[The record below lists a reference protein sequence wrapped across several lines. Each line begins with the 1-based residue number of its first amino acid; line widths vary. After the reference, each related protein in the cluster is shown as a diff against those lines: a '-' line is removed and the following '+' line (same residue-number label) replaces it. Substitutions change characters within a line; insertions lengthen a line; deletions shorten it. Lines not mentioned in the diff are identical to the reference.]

1 VAGRQAGIAA
11 EFLAALSAVR
21 RTARRATRQTWSA
34 DPLPVAQGEL
44 LRLVMAQPGIS
55 VAEAAAELRLAPN
68 TVSTLVGRLAARD
81 LLTRHRGSA
90 DGRSVFL
97 AVTGKARE
105 RIAGYRDL
113 RADLTQD
120 AMEHLAPED
129 ARALAGAVPAMLRLA
144 EQIASAERPVSAELS
159 ASAQKAAR
167 S

>member
-1 VAGRQAGIAA
+1 VTGRPAGVAA

-68 TVSTLVGRLAARD
+68 TVSTLVGRLAAQD

-97 AVTGKARE
+97 TVTDKAHKRV
-105 RIAGYRDL
+105 AGYRDL
-113 RADLTQD
+113 RAELTEA
-120 AMEHLAPED
+120 AMARLAPED
-129 ARALAGAVPAMLRLA
+129 VRALAGAVPAMLRLA
-144 EQIASAERPVSAELS
+144 ERL
-159 ASAQKAAR
+159 AQ